1 MSAAENQ
8 IITIVNNLLNKLK
21 SNNKPQQY
29 EALKKAF
36 AKSDRFAPMAYHLG
50 VWKQEYLTPYP
61 HLHYLLKKEMQQ
73 LKDYFT
79 EKEVIDY
86 FELKKEYRYIHYYY
100 EIAAITIGILMIHS
114 GVIDEINKIVSVG
127 LNYKFQTV
135 VRTGALTAFYGFLAM
150 FCGIISI
157 LHKIKKRP

>member
-1 MSAAENQ
+1 MSAAEDQ
-8 IITIVNNLLNKLK
+8 IITIVNNLLIKLDN
-21 SNNKPQQY
+21 NNKPQQY
-29 EALKKAF
+29 EALKKAH

-50 VWKQEYLTPYP
+50 VWKQEHLNHNPN
-61 HLHYLLKKEMQQ
+61 LHYLLKKEIQQ

-86 FELKKEYRYIHYYY
+86 FELKKEFHCIHYYY
-100 EIAAITIGILMIHS
+100 EIAAIAIGILMIYS

-135 VRTGALTAFYGFLAM
+135 VRTGALTAFYGFLVV
-150 FCGIISI
+150 FCAIISI
-157 LHKIKKRP
+157 RHKIKKRP